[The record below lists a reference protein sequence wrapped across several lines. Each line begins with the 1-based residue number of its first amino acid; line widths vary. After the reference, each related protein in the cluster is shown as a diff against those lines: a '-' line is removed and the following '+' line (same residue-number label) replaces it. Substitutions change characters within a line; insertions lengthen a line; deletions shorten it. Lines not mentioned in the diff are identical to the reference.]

1 MGGILILNG
10 SPRAA
15 RSNSKRYAAM
25 LEERCGCETAY
36 LPISKTNHQALC
48 GKLGEVSDVVL
59 VFPLYA
65 DGIPVTLLNFLKAL
79 ERHPP
84 KHRPTVSVLI
94 NCGFLECRQ
103 NDVAVEMVRLFCRQ
117 NGYRF
122 GSVLKIGS
130 GEAIWDTPFRLLVAR
145 KIRRFAASLMRGAYG
160 TWQVTMPLSPRL
172 FLRASTAYWTK
183 YGERN
188 GVTGAQMETM
198 EIEGQ
203 AGGGR

>member
-172 FLRASTAYWTK
+172 FLRTVWRQQRSRRARPDR
-183 YGERN
+183 GRP
-188 GVTGAQMETM
+188 GAHDR
-198 EIEGQ
+198 GH
-203 AGGGR
+203 